1 MAMKKVPFV
10 GRTAAI
16 AALLAGLALSP
27 AAAMA
32 KTSATDVAD
41 SSFTLTNIAKGD
53 VVNAYQVFD
62 ADIDGTNNLTYTSKV
77 TGLPETYDTIEEMQA
92 EKDGRKLA
100 NAIAARVLASSGT
113 PNQRATAGSNGQA
126 TLTLD
131 SGYWLVVVTSNSGTT
146 KVYQTL
152 LVDATPAVRDG
163 AYVTK
168 TFGETAAKT
177 EEVPAP
183 DKKIVDANGNAGQ
196 SSNSYG
202 VGDTARFQ
210 IGATIPNYPA
220 DATSVTFSVTDQPDA
235 GLAVDLNSFVVT
247 DDHGTLNKG
256 TDYTVKD
263 NDDHNDHT
271 YTVHFTHNYIVAHP
285 GQTVSITYGAK
296 VTAVNME
303 TGKVGNKAFATFSPN
318 PYSQGN
324 VNTEPKDPWAQ
335 TYGFSFR
342 KLGDKN
348 AALPGAQFTV
358 TDAAGKP
365 VTYVDASGAA
375 HTDGVVASDSNGYVY
390 VNGLK
395 AGTYKVSE
403 TKVPSGYQK
412 IADFTVELSADSAK
426 SDTLAT
432 DGVTETNFNVS
443 TPDKVDPKQGVLPTT
458 GGAGTIALTAG
469 GVLLVVG
476 GGIVVARFRNREQD

>member
-1 MAMKKVPFV
+1 MKKVPFV

-476 GGIVVARFRNREQD
+476 GGIVVARFRNREQN

>member
-1 MAMKKVPFV
+1 MKKVPFV
-10 GRTAAI
+10 GRTVAI
-16 AALLAGLALSP
+16 AALLAGLTLSP
-27 AAAMA
+27 APAMA
-32 KTSATDVAD
+32 KTSTTDVAD

-53 VVNAYQVFD
+53 VVSAYQVFD

-77 TGLPETYDTIEEMQA
+77 TGLPEAYDTIEEMQA
-92 EKDGRKLA
+92 ERDGRKLA
-100 NAIAARVLASSGT
+100 DAISARVLASPDT
-113 PNQRATAGSNGQA
+113 PKQTATAGSDGRA

-131 SGYWLVVVTSNSGTT
+131 SGYWLVVVTSNSGVT

-152 LVDATPAVRDG
+152 LVDATPAVSNG

-168 TFGETAAKT
+168 TFEPTTPKT
-177 EEVPAP
+177 LDVPAP
-183 DKKIVDANGNAGQ
+183 DKKIVDAGGSAGQ

-202 VGDTARFQ
+202 MGDTARFQ

-220 DATSVTFSVTDQPDA
+220 DATHITYSVTDQPDA
-235 GLAVDLNSFVVT
+235 GLAVDLSSFKVT
-247 DDHGTLNKG
+247 NGDVTLTKG
-256 TDYTVKD
+256 TDYDVKD
-263 NDDHNDHT
+263 NGDHT
-271 YTVHFTHNYIVAHP
+271 YTVHFMHAYIVAHP
-285 GQTVSITYGAK
+285 GQPVSITYGAK

-303 TGKVGNKAFATFSPN
+303 TGKVGNKAFGTFSPN
-318 PYSQGN
+318 PYTAGN

-342 KLGDKN
+342 KLGDKD
-348 AALPGAQFTV
+348 AALPGAEFTV

-365 VTYVDASGAA
+365 VTYVDASGTT

-412 IADFTVELSADSAK
+412 VADFTVELSADSAK

-432 DGVTETNFNVS
+432 EGVTETNFNVS

>member
-1 MAMKKVPFV
+1 MKKVPFV

-77 TGLPETYDTIEEMQA
+77 TGLPEAYDTIEEMQA

-303 TGKVGNKAFATFSPN
+303 TGKVGNKAFGTFSPN

-324 VNTEPKDPWAQ
+324 VNTKPKDPWAQ

-348 AALPGAQFTV
+348 AALAGAQFTV

-365 VTYVDASGAA
+365 VTYVDASGTT

>member
-1 MAMKKVPFV
+1 MKIIPFV
-10 GRTAAI
+10 GRTVAI
-16 AALLAGLALSP
+16 AALLAGLTLSP
-27 AAAMA
+27 APAMA
-32 KTSATDVAD
+32 KTSATDVED

-53 VVNAYQVFD
+53 VVNAYQIFD
-62 ADIDGTNNLTYTSKV
+62 ADIDGTNNLAYTSKV
-77 TGLPETYDTIEEMQA
+77 TGLPEAYDTVEKMQS
-92 EKDGRKLA
+92 ERDGRKLA
-100 NAIAARVLASSGT
+100 DAISAKVLASQGT
-113 PNQRATAGSNGQA
+113 PKQTATAGSDGHA

-131 SGYWLVVVTSNSGTT
+131 SGYWLVVVTSNSGVT

-152 LVDATPAVRDG
+152 LVDTTPAVRNG

-168 TFGETAAKT
+168 TFEQPTAAKT
-177 EEVPAP
+177 EDVPAP

-196 SSNSYG
+196 SSDSYG

-220 DATSVTFSVTDQPDA
+220 DATHITYSVTDQPDA
-235 GLAVDLNSFVVT
+235 GLDVDLNSFKVT
-247 DDHGTLNKG
+247 NGDVTLTKG

-263 NDDHNDHT
+263 NGDHT
-271 YTVHFTHNYIVAHP
+271 YTVHFTHAYIVAHP
-285 GQTVSITYGAK
+285 GQPVSITYGAK
-296 VTAVNME
+296 VKAVNMQ
-303 TGKVGNKAFATFSPN
+303 TGKVGNKAFGTFSPN

-324 VNTEPKDPWAQ
+324 VNTKPKDPWAQ

-348 AALPGAQFTV
+348 AALAGAEFTV
-358 TDAAGKP
+358 TDAGGKP
-365 VTYVDASGAA
+365 VTYVDASGTA

-395 AGTYKVSE
+395 AGTYTVSE

-412 IADFTVELSADSAK
+412 VAPFTVELSASSAS
-426 SDTLAT
+426 SDTVAT

>member
-1 MAMKKVPFV
+1 MKIIPFV
-10 GRTAAI
+10 GRTVAI
-16 AALLAGLALSP
+16 AALLAGLTLSP
-27 AAAMA
+27 APAMA
-32 KTSATDVAD
+32 KTSATDVED

-53 VVNAYQVFD
+53 VVNAYQIFD
-62 ADIDGTNNLTYTSKV
+62 ADIDGTNNLAYTSKV
-77 TGLPETYDTIEEMQA
+77 TGLPEAYDTVEKMQS
-92 EKDGRKLA
+92 ERDGRKLA
-100 NAIAARVLASSGT
+100 DAISAKVLASQGT
-113 PNQRATAGSNGQA
+113 PKQTATAGSDGHA

-168 TFGETAAKT
+168 TFEETAAKT
-177 EEVPAP
+177 EDVPAP

-220 DATSVTFSVTDQPDA
+220 DATHITYSVTDQPDA
-235 GLAVDLNSFVVT
+235 GLDVDLNSFKVT
-247 DDHGTLNKG
+247 NGDVTLTKG

-263 NDDHNDHT
+263 NGDHT
-271 YTVHFTHNYIVAHP
+271 YTVHFTHAYIVAHP
-285 GQTVSITYGAK
+285 GQPVSITYGAK
-296 VTAVNME
+296 VKAVNMQ
-303 TGKVGNKAFATFSPN
+303 TGKVGNKAFGTFSPN
-318 PYSQGN
+318 PYTAGN

-342 KLGDKN
+342 KLGDKD
-348 AALPGAQFTV
+348 AALAGAQFTV

-365 VTYVDASGAA
+365 VTYVDASGTA

-395 AGTYKVSE
+395 AGTYTVSE

>member
-1 MAMKKVPFV
+1 MKKVPFV

>member
-1 MAMKKVPFV
+1 MKKVPFV

-235 GLAVDLNSFVVT
+235 GLAVDLNSFKVT
-247 DDHGTLNKG
+247 NGDVTLTKG

-303 TGKVGNKAFATFSPN
+303 TGKVGNKAFGTFSPN

-324 VNTEPKDPWAQ
+324 VNTKPKDPWAQ

-348 AALPGAQFTV
+348 AALAGAEFTV
-358 TDAAGKP
+358 TDAGGKP
-365 VTYVDASGAA
+365 VTYVDASGTA

>member
-1 MAMKKVPFV
+1 MKKVPFV
-10 GRTAAI
+10 GRTVAI
-16 AALLAGLALSP
+16 AALLAGLTLSP
-27 AAAMA
+27 APAMA
-32 KTSATDVAD
+32 KTSTTDVAD

-53 VVNAYQVFD
+53 VVSAYQVFD

-77 TGLPETYDTIEEMQA
+77 TGLPEAYDTIEEMQA
-92 EKDGRKLA
+92 ERDGRKLA
-100 NAIAARVLASSGT
+100 DAISARVLASPDT
-113 PNQRATAGSNGQA
+113 PKQTATAGSDGRA

-131 SGYWLVVVTSNSGTT
+131 SGYWLVVVTSNSGVT

-152 LVDATPAVRDG
+152 LVDATPAVSNG

-168 TFGETAAKT
+168 TFKPTTPKT
-177 EEVPAP
+177 LDVPAP
-183 DKKIVDANGNAGQ
+183 DKKIVDAGGSAGQ

-202 VGDTARFQ
+202 MGDTARFQ

-220 DATSVTFSVTDQPDA
+220 DATHITYSVTDQPDA
-235 GLAVDLNSFVVT
+235 GLAVDLSSFKVT
-247 DDHGTLNKG
+247 NGDDTLKEG
-256 TDYTVKD
+256 RDRDYTVKD
-263 NDDHNDHT
+263 NGDHT
-271 YTVHFTHNYIVAHP
+271 YTVYFTHNYIVAHP

-296 VTAVNME
+296 VTAVNMQ
-303 TGKVGNKAFATFSPN
+303 TGKVGNKAFGTFSPN
-318 PYSQGN
+318 PYTAGN

-365 VTYVDASGAA
+365 VTYVDASGTA
-375 HTDGVVASDSNGYVY
+375 HTDGVVASESNGYVY

-476 GGIVVARFRNREQD
+476 GGIVVARFRNREQN

>member
-1 MAMKKVPFV
+1 MKKVPFV
-10 GRTAAI
+10 GRMAAI
-16 AALLAGLALSP
+16 AALLAGLTLSP

-32 KTSATDVAD
+32 KTSTTDVAD
-41 SSFTLTNIAKGD
+41 SSFMLTNIAKGD
-53 VVNAYQVFD
+53 VVSAYQVFD

-77 TGLPETYDTIEEMQA
+77 TGLPEAYDTVEEMQA

-100 NAIAARVLASSGT
+100 DAISAKVLASSGT
-113 PNQRATAGSNGQA
+113 PNQRVTAGSDGRA

-152 LVDATPAVRDG
+152 LVDATPAVHDG

-168 TFGETAAKT
+168 TFEETAAKT
-177 EEVPAP
+177 EDVPAP

-235 GLAVDLNSFVVT
+235 GLDVDLNSFKVT
-247 DDHGTLNKG
+247 NGDVTLTKE

-263 NDDHNDHT
+263 NGDHT

-303 TGKVGNKAFATFSPN
+303 TGKVGNKAFGTFSPN

-324 VNTEPKDPWAQ
+324 VNTKPKDPWAQ

-342 KLGDKN
+342 KLGDKD
-348 AALPGAQFTV
+348 AALAGAEFTV

-365 VTYVDASGAA
+365 VTYVDASGTT

>member
-1 MAMKKVPFV
+1 MKKVPFV

-77 TGLPETYDTIEEMQA
+77 TGLPEAYDTIEEMQA

-100 NAIAARVLASSGT
+100 NAIAARVLASPGT

-342 KLGDKN
+342 KLGDKD
-348 AALPGAQFTV
+348 AALAGAQFTV

-365 VTYVDASGAA
+365 VTYVDASGTA

-412 IADFTVELSADSAK
+412 VADFTVELSADSAK

-432 DGVTETNFNVS
+432 EGVTETNFNVS

-476 GGIVVARFRNREQD
+476 GGIAVARFRNREQD

>member
-1 MAMKKVPFV
+1 MKKVPFV

-303 TGKVGNKAFATFSPN
+303 TGKVGNKAFGTFSPN

-324 VNTEPKDPWAQ
+324 VNTKPKDPWAQ

-348 AALPGAQFTV
+348 AALAGAEFTV
-358 TDAAGKP
+358 TDAGGKP
-365 VTYVDASGAA
+365 VTYVDASGTA

>member
-1 MAMKKVPFV
+1 MKKVPFV
-10 GRTAAI
+10 GRTVAI
-16 AALLAGLALSP
+16 AALLAGLTLSP
-27 AAAMA
+27 APAMA
-32 KTSATDVAD
+32 KTSTTDVAD

-77 TGLPETYDTIEEMQA
+77 TGLPEAYDTIEEMQA
-92 EKDGRKLA
+92 ERDGRKLA
-100 NAIAARVLASSGT
+100 DAIAARVLASPDT
-113 PNQRATAGSNGQA
+113 PKQTATAGSDGRA
-126 TLTLD
+126 TLMLD
-131 SGYWLVVVTSNSGTT
+131 SGYWLVVVTSNSGVT

-152 LVDATPAVRDG
+152 LVDATPAVSNG

-168 TFGETAAKT
+168 TFEPTTPKT
-177 EEVPAP
+177 LDVPAP
-183 DKKIVDANGNAGQ
+183 DKKIVDAGGSAGQ

-202 VGDTARFQ
+202 MGDTARFQ

-220 DATSVTFSVTDQPDA
+220 DATHITYSVTDQPDA
-235 GLAVDLNSFVVT
+235 GLDVDLNSFKVT
-247 DDHGTLNKG
+247 NGDVTLTKG
-256 TDYTVKD
+256 TDSTVKD
-263 NDDHNDHT
+263 NGDHT

-296 VTAVNME
+296 VTAVNMQ
-303 TGKVGNKAFATFSPN
+303 TGKVGNKAFGTFSPN
-318 PYSQGN
+318 PYTAGN

-365 VTYVDASGAA
+365 VTYVDASGTA

>member
-1 MAMKKVPFV
+1 MKKVPFV
-10 GRTAAI
+10 GRTVAI
-16 AALLAGLALSP
+16 AALLAGLTLSP
-27 AAAMA
+27 APAMA
-32 KTSATDVAD
+32 KTSTTDVAD

-77 TGLPETYDTIEEMQA
+77 TGLPEAYDTVEEMQA
-92 EKDGRKLA
+92 ETNGRKLA
-100 NAIAARVLASSGT
+100 DAISAKVLASSGT
-113 PNQRATAGSNGQA
+113 PNQRVTAGSDGRA

-131 SGYWLVVVTSNSGTT
+131 SGYWLVVVTSNSGVT

-152 LVDATPAVRDG
+152 LVDATPAVSNG

-168 TFGETAAKT
+168 TFEPTTPKT
-177 EEVPAP
+177 LDVPAP
-183 DKKIVDANGNAGQ
+183 DKKIVDAGGSAGQ

-202 VGDTARFQ
+202 MGDTARFQ

-220 DATSVTFSVTDQPDA
+220 DATHITYSVTDQPDA
-235 GLAVDLNSFVVT
+235 GLAVDLSSFKVT
-247 DDHGTLNKG
+247 NGDVTLTKG
-256 TDYTVKD
+256 TDYDVKD
-263 NDDHNDHT
+263 NGDHT
-271 YTVHFTHNYIVAHP
+271 YTVHFMHAYIVAHP
-285 GQTVSITYGAK
+285 GQPVSITYGAK

-303 TGKVGNKAFATFSPN
+303 TGKVGNKAFGTFSPN
-318 PYSQGN
+318 PYTQGN
-324 VNTEPKDPWAQ
+324 VNTKPKDPWAQ

-342 KLGDKN
+342 KLGDKD
-348 AALPGAQFTV
+348 AALAGAEFTV

-365 VTYVDASGAA
+365 VTYVDASGTT
-375 HTDGVVASDSNGYVY
+375 HTNGVVASDSNGYVY

-412 IADFTVELSADSAK
+412 IADFTVELSASSAR

-476 GGIVVARFRNREQD
+476 GGIVVARFRNREQN

>member
-1 MAMKKVPFV
+1 MKKVPFV
-10 GRTAAI
+10 GRTVAI
-16 AALLAGLALSP
+16 AALLAGLTLSP
-27 AAAMA
+27 APAMA
-32 KTSATDVAD
+32 KTSTTDVAD

-53 VVNAYQVFD
+53 VVSAYQVFD

-77 TGLPETYDTIEEMQA
+77 TGLPEAYDTVEEMQA
-92 EKDGRKLA
+92 ETNGRKLA
-100 NAIAARVLASSGT
+100 DAISAKVLASSGT
-113 PNQRATAGSNGQA
+113 PNQRVTAGSDGRA

-131 SGYWLVVVTSNSGTT
+131 SGYWLVVVTSNSGVT

-152 LVDATPAVRDG
+152 LVDATPAVSNG

-168 TFGETAAKT
+168 TFEPTTPKT
-177 EEVPAP
+177 LDVPAP
-183 DKKIVDANGNAGQ
+183 DKKIVDAGGSAGQ

-202 VGDTARFQ
+202 MGDTARFQ

-220 DATSVTFSVTDQPDA
+220 DATHITYSVTDQPDA
-235 GLAVDLNSFVVT
+235 GLDVDLNSFKVT
-247 DDHGTLNKG
+247 NGDVTLTKG
-256 TDYTVKD
+256 TDYDVKD
-263 NDDHNDHT
+263 NGDHT

-296 VTAVNME
+296 VTAVNMQ
-303 TGKVGNKAFATFSPN
+303 TGKVGNKAFGTFSPN
-318 PYSQGN
+318 PYTAGN

-365 VTYVDASGAA
+365 VTYVDASGTA

-476 GGIVVARFRNREQD
+476 GGIVVARFRNREQN

>member
-1 MAMKKVPFV
+1 MKKVPFV
-10 GRTAAI
+10 GRTVAI
-16 AALLAGLALSP
+16 AALLAGLTLSP
-27 AAAMA
+27 APAMA
-32 KTSATDVAD
+32 KSSATDVAD

-235 GLAVDLNSFVVT
+235 GLAVDLNSFKVT
-247 DDHGTLNKG
+247 NGDVTLTKG

-303 TGKVGNKAFATFSPN
+303 TGKVGNKAFGTFSPN

-324 VNTEPKDPWAQ
+324 VNTKPKDPWAQ

-348 AALPGAQFTV
+348 AALAGAEFTV
-358 TDAAGKP
+358 TDAGGKP
-365 VTYVDASGAA
+365 VTYVDASGTT
-375 HTDGVVASDSNGYVY
+375 HTNGVVASDSNGYVY

>member
-1 MAMKKVPFV
+1 MKKVPFV
-10 GRTAAI
+10 GRTVAI
-16 AALLAGLALSP
+16 AALLAGLTLSP
-27 AAAMA
+27 APAMA
-32 KTSATDVAD
+32 KSSTTDVAD
-41 SSFTLTNIAKGD
+41 SSFTLTNIAAGD

-62 ADIDGTNNLTYTSKV
+62 ANIDGTNNLTYTSKV
-77 TGLPETYDTIEEMQA
+77 TGLPEAYDTVEKMQS

-100 NAIAARVLASSGT
+100 NAISATVLASPGT

-126 TLTLD
+126 TLSLD
-131 SGYWLVVVTSNSGTT
+131 SGYWLVVVTSNSGVT

-152 LVDATPAVRDG
+152 LVDAMPDVLNG

-168 TFGETAAKT
+168 TLEPTAAKT
-177 EEVPAP
+177 QEVPAP
-183 DKKIVDANGNAGQ
+183 DKKIVDANGSAGQ

-220 DATSVTFSVTDQPDA
+220 DATHITYSVTDQPDA
-235 GLAVDLNSFVVT
+235 GLAVDVSSFAVT
-247 DDHGTLNKG
+247 NGQETLNKD

-263 NDDHNDHT
+263 NGDHT
-271 YTVHFTHNYIVAHP
+271 YTVHFTHSYIVAHP
-285 GQTVSITYGAK
+285 GQTVTITYSAK
-296 VTAVNME
+296 VTAVNKE
-303 TGKVGNKAFATFSPN
+303 TGKVGNKAFGTFSPN
-318 PYSQGN
+318 PYGQGN
-324 VNTEPKDPWAQ
+324 VNTKPKDPWAQ

-348 AALPGAQFTV
+348 AALAGAEFTV
-358 TDAAGKP
+358 TDATGKP
-365 VTYVDASGAA
+365 VTYVDASGAT

>member
-10 GRTAAI
+10 GRTVAI
-16 AALLAGLALSP
+16 AALLAGLTLSP
-27 AAAMA
+27 APAMA
-32 KTSATDVAD
+32 KTSTTDVAD

-53 VVNAYQVFD
+53 VVSAYQVFD

-77 TGLPETYDTIEEMQA
+77 TGLPEAYDTIEEMQA
-92 EKDGRKLA
+92 ERDGRKLA
-100 NAIAARVLASSGT
+100 DAISARVLASPDT
-113 PNQRATAGSNGQA
+113 PKQTATAGSDGRA

-131 SGYWLVVVTSNSGTT
+131 SGYWLVVVTSNSGVT

-152 LVDATPAVRDG
+152 LVDATPAVSNG

-168 TFGETAAKT
+168 TFEPTTPKT
-177 EEVPAP
+177 LDVPAP
-183 DKKIVDANGNAGQ
+183 DKKIVDAGGSAGQ

-202 VGDTARFQ
+202 MGDTARFQ

-220 DATSVTFSVTDQPDA
+220 DATHITYSVTDQPDA
-235 GLAVDLNSFVVT
+235 GLDVDLNSFKVT
-247 DDHGTLNKG
+247 NGDVTLTKG
-256 TDYTVKD
+256 TDYDVKD
-263 NDDHNDHT
+263 NGDHT

-296 VTAVNME
+296 VTAVNMQ
-303 TGKVGNKAFATFSPN
+303 TGKVGNKAFGTFSPN
-318 PYSQGN
+318 PYTAGN

-365 VTYVDASGAA
+365 VTYVDASGTA

>member
-1 MAMKKVPFV
+1 MKKVPFV

-235 GLAVDLNSFVVT
+235 GLAVDLNSFKVT
-247 DDHGTLNKG
+247 NGDVTLTKG

-303 TGKVGNKAFATFSPN
+303 TGKVGNKAFGTFSPN

-324 VNTEPKDPWAQ
+324 VNTKPKDPWAQ

-348 AALPGAQFTV
+348 AALAGAEFTV
-358 TDAAGKP
+358 TDAGGKP
-365 VTYVDASGAA
+365 VTYVDASGTT
-375 HTDGVVASDSNGYVY
+375 HTNGVVASDSNGYVY

-412 IADFTVELSADSAK
+412 VADFTVELSADSAK

-432 DGVTETNFNVS
+432 EGVTETNFNVS

>member
-1 MAMKKVPFV
+1 MKKVPFV
-10 GRTAAI
+10 GRAVAI
-16 AALLAGLALSP
+16 AALLAGLTLSP

-32 KTSATDVAD
+32 KTSTTDVAD

-53 VVNAYQVFD
+53 VVSAYQVFD

-77 TGLPETYDTIEEMQA
+77 TGLPEAYDTLEEMQA
-92 EKDGRKLA
+92 ERDGRKLA
-100 NAIAARVLASSGT
+100 DAISARVLASPNT
-113 PNQRATAGSNGQA
+113 PKQTATAGSDGRA

-168 TFGETAAKT
+168 TFEETAAKT
-177 EEVPAP
+177 EDVPAP

-202 VGDTARFQ
+202 VGDTARCQ

-220 DATSVTFSVTDQPDA
+220 DATHITYSVTDQPDA
-235 GLAVDLNSFVVT
+235 GLDVDLNSFKVT
-247 DDHGTLNKG
+247 NGDVTLTKG

-263 NDDHNDHT
+263 NGDHT
-271 YTVHFTHNYIVAHP
+271 YTVHFTHAYIVAHP
-285 GQTVSITYGAK
+285 GQPVTITYGAK
-296 VTAVNME
+296 VKAVNMQ
-303 TGKVGNKAFATFSPN
+303 TGKVGNKAFGTFSPN
-318 PYSQGN
+318 PYTAGN

-342 KLGDKN
+342 KLGDKD
-348 AALPGAQFTV
+348 AALAGAQFTV

-365 VTYVDASGAA
+365 VTYVDASGTA

-395 AGTYKVSE
+395 AGTYTVSE

>member
-1 MAMKKVPFV
+1 MKKVPFV
-10 GRTAAI
+10 GRTVAI
-16 AALLAGLALSP
+16 AALLAGLTLSP
-27 AAAMA
+27 APAMA
-32 KTSATDVAD
+32 KTSTTDVAD

-53 VVNAYQVFD
+53 VVSAYQVFD

-77 TGLPETYDTIEEMQA
+77 TGLPEAYDTIEEMQA
-92 EKDGRKLA
+92 ERDGRKLA
-100 NAIAARVLASSGT
+100 DAIAARVLASPDT
-113 PNQRATAGSNGQA
+113 PKQTATAGSDGRA
-126 TLTLD
+126 TLMLD
-131 SGYWLVVVTSNSGTT
+131 SGYWLVVVTSNSGVT

-152 LVDATPAVRDG
+152 LVDATPAVSNG

-168 TFGETAAKT
+168 TFEPTTPKT
-177 EEVPAP
+177 LDVPAP
-183 DKKIVDANGNAGQ
+183 DKKIVDAGGSAGQ

-202 VGDTARFQ
+202 MGDTARFQ

-220 DATSVTFSVTDQPDA
+220 DATHITYSVTDQPDA
-235 GLAVDLNSFVVT
+235 GLDVDLNSFKVT
-247 DDHGTLNKG
+247 NGDVTLTKG
-256 TDYTVKD
+256 TDYDVKD
-263 NDDHNDHT
+263 NGDHT

-296 VTAVNME
+296 VTAVNMQ
-303 TGKVGNKAFATFSPN
+303 TGKVGNKAFGTFSPN
-318 PYSQGN
+318 PYTAGN

-365 VTYVDASGAA
+365 VTYVDASGTA

>member
-1 MAMKKVPFV
+1 MKKVPFV

-16 AALLAGLALSP
+16 AALLAGLMLSP
-27 AAAMA
+27 APAMA

-53 VVNAYQVFD
+53 VVSAYQVFD

-77 TGLPETYDTIEEMQA
+77 TGLPEAYDTVEEMQA
-92 EKDGRKLA
+92 ETNGRKLA
-100 NAIAARVLASSGT
+100 DAISAKVLASSGT
-113 PNQRATAGSNGQA
+113 PNQRVTAGSDGRA

-131 SGYWLVVVTSNSGTT
+131 SGYWLVVVTSNSGVT

-152 LVDATPAVRDG
+152 LVDATPAVSNG

-168 TFGETAAKT
+168 TFEPTTPKT
-177 EEVPAP
+177 LDVPAP
-183 DKKIVDANGNAGQ
+183 DKKIVDAGGSAGQ

-202 VGDTARFQ
+202 MGDTARFQ

-220 DATSVTFSVTDQPDA
+220 DATHITYSVTDQPDA
-235 GLAVDLNSFVVT
+235 GLDVDLNSFKVT
-247 DDHGTLNKG
+247 NGDVTLTKG
-256 TDYTVKD
+256 TDYDVKD
-263 NDDHNDHT
+263 NGDHT

-296 VTAVNME
+296 VTAVNMQ
-303 TGKVGNKAFATFSPN
+303 TGKVGNKAFGTFSPN
-318 PYSQGN
+318 PYTAGN

-365 VTYVDASGAA
+365 VTYVDASGTA

>member
-1 MAMKKVPFV
+1 MKIIPFV
-10 GRTAAI
+10 GRTVAI
-16 AALLAGLALSP
+16 AALLAGLTLSP
-27 AAAMA
+27 APAMA
-32 KTSATDVAD
+32 KTSATDVED

-53 VVNAYQVFD
+53 VVNAYQIFD
-62 ADIDGTNNLTYTSKV
+62 ADIDGTNNLAYTSKV
-77 TGLPETYDTIEEMQA
+77 TGLPEAYDTVEKMQS
-92 EKDGRKLA
+92 ERDGRKLA
-100 NAIAARVLASSGT
+100 DAISAKVLASQGT
-113 PNQRATAGSNGQA
+113 PKQTATAGSDGHA

-131 SGYWLVVVTSNSGTT
+131 SGYWLVVVTSNSGVT

-152 LVDATPAVRDG
+152 LVDTTPAVRNG

-168 TFGETAAKT
+168 TFEQPTAAKT
-177 EEVPAP
+177 EDVPAP

-196 SSNSYG
+196 SSDSYG

-220 DATSVTFSVTDQPDA
+220 DATHITYSVTDQPDA
-235 GLAVDLNSFVVT
+235 GLDVDLNSFKVT
-247 DDHGTLNKG
+247 NGDVTLTKG

-263 NDDHNDHT
+263 NGDHT
-271 YTVHFTHNYIVAHP
+271 YTVHFTHAYIVAHP
-285 GQTVSITYGAK
+285 GQPVSITYGAK
-296 VTAVNME
+296 VKAVNMQ
-303 TGKVGNKAFATFSPN
+303 TGKVGNKAFGTFSPN
-318 PYSQGN
+318 PYTAGN

-342 KLGDKN
+342 KLGDKD
-348 AALPGAQFTV
+348 AALAGAQFTV

-365 VTYVDASGAA
+365 VTYVDASGTA

>member
-1 MAMKKVPFV
+1 MKKVPFV
-10 GRTAAI
+10 GRTVAI
-16 AALLAGLALSP
+16 AALLAGLTLSP
-27 AAAMA
+27 APAMA
-32 KTSATDVAD
+32 KTSTTDVAD

-53 VVNAYQVFD
+53 VVSAYQVFD

-77 TGLPETYDTIEEMQA
+77 TGLPEAYDTIEEMQA
-92 EKDGRKLA
+92 ERDGRKLA
-100 NAIAARVLASSGT
+100 DAISARVLASPDT
-113 PNQRATAGSNGQA
+113 PKQTATAGSDGRA

-131 SGYWLVVVTSNSGTT
+131 SGYWLVVVTSNSGVT

-152 LVDATPAVRDG
+152 LVDATPAVSNG

-168 TFGETAAKT
+168 TFEETAAKT
-177 EEVPAP
+177 EDVPAP
-183 DKKIVDANGNAGQ
+183 DKKIVDAGGSAGQ

-220 DATSVTFSVTDQPDA
+220 DATHITYSVTDQPDA
-235 GLAVDLNSFVVT
+235 GLDVDLNSFAVT
-247 DDHGTLNKG
+247 NGHDTLTKG
-256 TDYTVKD
+256 TDYAVKD
-263 NDDHNDHT
+263 NGDHT

-296 VTAVNME
+296 VTAVNMQ
-303 TGKVGNKAFATFSPN
+303 TGKVGNKAFGTFSPN
-318 PYSQGN
+318 PYTAGN

-348 AALPGAQFTV
+348 AALAGAEFTV

-365 VTYVDASGAA
+365 VTYVDASGTT
-375 HTDGVVASDSNGYVY
+375 HTNGVVASGSNGYVY

-476 GGIVVARFRNREQD
+476 GGIVVARFRNREQN

>member
-1 MAMKKVPFV
+1 MKKVPFV
-10 GRTAAI
+10 GRTVAI
-16 AALLAGLALSP
+16 AALLAGLTLSP
-27 AAAMA
+27 APAMA
-32 KTSATDVAD
+32 KTSTTDVAD

-53 VVNAYQVFD
+53 VVSAYQVFD

-77 TGLPETYDTIEEMQA
+77 TGLPEAYDTIEEMQA
-92 EKDGRKLA
+92 ERDGRKLA
-100 NAIAARVLASSGT
+100 DAISARVLASPDT
-113 PNQRATAGSNGQA
+113 PKQTATAGSDGRA

-131 SGYWLVVVTSNSGTT
+131 SGYWLVVVTSNSGVT

-152 LVDATPAVRDG
+152 LVDATPAVSNG

-168 TFGETAAKT
+168 TFEPTTPKT
-177 EEVPAP
+177 LDVPAP
-183 DKKIVDANGNAGQ
+183 DKKIVDAGGSAGQ

-202 VGDTARFQ
+202 MGDTARFQ

-220 DATSVTFSVTDQPDA
+220 DATHITYSVTDQPDA
-235 GLAVDLNSFVVT
+235 GLDVDLNSFKVT
-247 DDHGTLNKG
+247 NGDVTLTKG
-256 TDYTVKD
+256 TDYDVKD
-263 NDDHNDHT
+263 NGDHT

-296 VTAVNME
+296 VTAVNMQ
-303 TGKVGNKAFATFSPN
+303 TGKVGNKAFGTFSPN
-318 PYSQGN
+318 PYTAGN

-365 VTYVDASGAA
+365 VTYVDASGTA

-476 GGIVVARFRNREQD
+476 GGIVVARFRNREQN

>member
-1 MAMKKVPFV
+1 MKKVPFV

-77 TGLPETYDTIEEMQA
+77 TGLPEAYDTIEEMQA

-342 KLGDKN
+342 KLGDKD
-348 AALPGAQFTV
+348 AALAGAQFTV

-365 VTYVDASGAA
+365 VTYVDASGTA

-412 IADFTVELSADSAK
+412 VADFTVELSADSAK

-432 DGVTETNFNVS
+432 EGVTETNFNVS

>member
-1 MAMKKVPFV
+1 MKKVPFV

-16 AALLAGLALSP
+16 AALLAGLMLSP
-27 AAAMA
+27 APAMA

-77 TGLPETYDTIEEMQA
+77 TGLPEAYDTVEKMQS
-92 EKDGRKLA
+92 EKNGRKLA
-100 NAIAARVLASSGT
+100 DAISAKVLASSGT
-113 PNQRATAGSNGQA
+113 PNQRVTAGSDGRA

-168 TFGETAAKT
+168 TFEETAAKT
-177 EEVPAP
+177 EDVPAP
-183 DKKIVDANGNAGQ
+183 DKKIVDANGSAGQ

-220 DATSVTFSVTDQPDA
+220 DATSVTYSVTDQPDA
-235 GLAVDLNSFVVT
+235 GLTVDLGSFKVT
-247 DDHGTLNKG
+247 NGDVTLTKE

-263 NDDHNDHT
+263 NGDHT

-303 TGKVGNKAFATFSPN
+303 TGKVGNKAFGTFSPN

-342 KLGDKN
+342 KLGDKD
-348 AALPGAQFTV
+348 AALAGAEFTV

-365 VTYVDASGAA
+365 VTYVDASGTA

-412 IADFTVELSADSAK
+412 VADFTVELSADSAR

-432 DGVTETNFNVS
+432 EGVTETNFNVS

-476 GGIVVARFRNREQD
+476 GGIVVARFRNREQN

>member
-1 MAMKKVPFV
+1 MTN
-10 GRTAAI
+10 G
-16 AALLAGLALSP
+16 
-27 AAAMA
+27 
-32 KTSATDVAD
+32 DV
-41 SSFTLTNIAKGD
+41 TLTK
-53 VVNAYQVFD
+53 
-62 ADIDGTNNLTYTSKV
+62 
-77 TGLPETYDTIEEMQA
+77 E
-92 EKDGRKLA
+92 
-100 NAIAARVLASSGT
+100 
-113 PNQRATAGSNGQA
+113 
-126 TLTLD
+126 
-131 SGYWLVVVTSNSGTT
+131 
-146 KVYQTL
+146 
-152 LVDATPAVRDG
+152 
-163 AYVTK
+163 
-168 TFGETAAKT
+168 
-177 EEVPAP
+177 
-183 DKKIVDANGNAGQ
+183 
-196 SSNSYG
+196 
-202 VGDTARFQ
+202 
-210 IGATIPNYPA
+210 
-220 DATSVTFSVTDQPDA
+220 
-235 GLAVDLNSFVVT
+235 
-247 DDHGTLNKG
+247 

-263 NDDHNDHT
+263 NGDHT
-271 YTVHFTHNYIVAHP
+271 YTVHFTHAYIVAHP
-285 GQTVSITYGAK
+285 GQPVSITYGAK
-296 VTAVNME
+296 VTAVNMQ
-303 TGKVGNKAFATFSPN
+303 TGKVGNKAFGTFSPN
-318 PYSQGN
+318 PYSAGN

-365 VTYVDASGAA
+365 VTYVDASGAT
-375 HTDGVVASDSNGYVY
+375 HTNGVVASDSNGYVY

>member
-1 MAMKKVPFV
+1 MKKVPFV
-10 GRTAAI
+10 GRTVAI
-16 AALLAGLALSP
+16 AALLAGLTLSP
-27 AAAMA
+27 APAMA
-32 KTSATDVAD
+32 KTSTTDVAD

-77 TGLPETYDTIEEMQA
+77 TGLPEAYDTIEEMQA
-92 EKDGRKLA
+92 ERDGRKLA
-100 NAIAARVLASSGT
+100 DAISARVLASPDT
-113 PNQRATAGSNGQA
+113 PKQTATAGSDGRA

-131 SGYWLVVVTSNSGTT
+131 SGYWLVVVTSNSGVT

-152 LVDATPAVRDG
+152 LVDATPAVSNG

-168 TFGETAAKT
+168 TFEPTTPKT
-177 EEVPAP
+177 LDVPAP
-183 DKKIVDANGNAGQ
+183 DKKIVDAGGSAGQ

-202 VGDTARFQ
+202 MGDTARFQ

-220 DATSVTFSVTDQPDA
+220 DATSVTYSVTDQPDA
-235 GLAVDLNSFVVT
+235 GLTVDLGSFKVT
-247 DDHGTLNKG
+247 NGDVTLTKE

-263 NDDHNDHT
+263 NGDHT

-303 TGKVGNKAFATFSPN
+303 TGKVGNKAFGTFSPN

-365 VTYVDASGAA
+365 VTYVDASGTA

>member
-1 MAMKKVPFV
+1 MKKVPFV
-10 GRTAAI
+10 GRTVAI
-16 AALLAGLALSP
+16 AALLAGLTLSP
-27 AAAMA
+27 APAMA
-32 KTSATDVAD
+32 KTSTTDVAD

-53 VVNAYQVFD
+53 VVSAYQVFD

-77 TGLPETYDTIEEMQA
+77 TGLPEAYDTIEEMQA
-92 EKDGRKLA
+92 ERDGRKLA
-100 NAIAARVLASSGT
+100 DAISARVLASPDT

-342 KLGDKN
+342 KLGDKD
-348 AALPGAQFTV
+348 AALAGAQFTV

-365 VTYVDASGAA
+365 VTYVDASGTA

-412 IADFTVELSADSAK
+412 VADFTVELSADSAK
-426 SDTLAT
+426 SDTEAT
-432 DGVTETNFNVS
+432 EGVTETNFNVS

>member
-1 MAMKKVPFV
+1 MKKVPFV
-10 GRTAAI
+10 GRTVAI
-16 AALLAGLALSP
+16 AALLAGLTLSP

-32 KTSATDVAD
+32 KTSTTDVAD
-41 SSFTLTNIAKGD
+41 SSFMLTNIAKGD
-53 VVNAYQVFD
+53 VVSAYQVFD

-235 GLAVDLNSFVVT
+235 GLAVDLNSFKVT
-247 DDHGTLNKG
+247 NGDVTLTKG

-303 TGKVGNKAFATFSPN
+303 TGKVGNKAFGTFSPN

-324 VNTEPKDPWAQ
+324 VNTKPKDPWAQ

-348 AALPGAQFTV
+348 AALAGAEFTV
-358 TDAAGKP
+358 TDAGGKP
-365 VTYVDASGAA
+365 VTYVDASGTT
-375 HTDGVVASDSNGYVY
+375 HTNGVVASDSNGYVY

>member
-1 MAMKKVPFV
+1 MKKVPFV

-77 TGLPETYDTIEEMQA
+77 TGLPEAYDTVEEMQA
-92 EKDGRKLA
+92 ETNGRKLA
-100 NAIAARVLASSGT
+100 DAISAKVLASSGT
-113 PNQRATAGSNGQA
+113 PNQRVTAGSDGRA

-235 GLAVDLNSFVVT
+235 GLAVDLNSFKVT
-247 DDHGTLNKG
+247 NGDVTLTKG

-303 TGKVGNKAFATFSPN
+303 TGKVGNKAFGTFSPN

-324 VNTEPKDPWAQ
+324 VNTKPKDPWAQ

-348 AALPGAQFTV
+348 AALAGAEFTV
-358 TDAAGKP
+358 TDAGGKP
-365 VTYVDASGAA
+365 VTYVDASGTT
-375 HTDGVVASDSNGYVY
+375 HTNGVVASDSNGYVY

-412 IADFTVELSADSAK
+412 VADFTVELSADSAK

-432 DGVTETNFNVS
+432 EGVTETNFNVS

>member
-1 MAMKKVPFV
+1 MKKVPFV
-10 GRTAAI
+10 GRTVAI
-16 AALLAGLALSP
+16 AALLAGLTLSP
-27 AAAMA
+27 APAMA
-32 KTSATDVAD
+32 KSSTTDVAD
-41 SSFTLTNIAKGD
+41 SSFTLTNIAAGD

-62 ADIDGTNNLTYTSKV
+62 ANIDGTNNLTYTSKV
-77 TGLPETYDTIEEMQA
+77 TGLPEAYDTVEKMQS

-100 NAIAARVLASSGT
+100 NAISATVLASPGT
-113 PNQRATAGSNGQA
+113 PNQRATAGSNGHA

-131 SGYWLVVVTSNSGTT
+131 SGYWLVVVTSNSGVT

-152 LVDATPAVRDG
+152 LVDATPAVRNG

-168 TFGETAAKT
+168 TFEQPTAAKT
-177 EEVPAP
+177 EDVPAP
-183 DKKIVDANGNAGQ
+183 DKKIVDATGNAGQ
-196 SSNSYG
+196 SSDSFG

-220 DATSVTFSVTDQPDA
+220 DATHITYSVTDQPDA
-235 GLAVDLNSFVVT
+235 GLDVDLNSFKVT
-247 DDHGTLNKG
+247 NGDVTLTKG

-263 NDDHNDHT
+263 NGDHT
-271 YTVHFTHNYIVAHP
+271 YTVHFTHAYIVAHP
-285 GQTVSITYGAK
+285 GQPVSITYGAK
-296 VTAVNME
+296 VKAVNMQ
-303 TGKVGNKAFATFSPN
+303 TGKVGNKAFGTFSPN
-318 PYSQGN
+318 PYTAGN

-342 KLGDKN
+342 KLGDKD
-348 AALPGAQFTV
+348 AALAGAQFTV

-365 VTYVDASGAA
+365 VTYVDASGTA

>member
-1 MAMKKVPFV
+1 MKKVPFV
-10 GRTAAI
+10 GRTVAI
-16 AALLAGLALSP
+16 AALLAGLTLSP
-27 AAAMA
+27 APAMA
-32 KTSATDVAD
+32 KTSTTDVAD

-53 VVNAYQVFD
+53 VVSAYQVFD

-77 TGLPETYDTIEEMQA
+77 TGLPEAYDTIEEMQA
-92 EKDGRKLA
+92 ERDGRKLA
-100 NAIAARVLASSGT
+100 DAISARVLASPDT
-113 PNQRATAGSNGQA
+113 PKQTATAGSDGRA

-131 SGYWLVVVTSNSGTT
+131 SGYWLVVVTSNSGVT

-152 LVDATPAVRDG
+152 LVDATPAVSNG

-168 TFGETAAKT
+168 TFEETAAKT
-177 EEVPAP
+177 EDVPAP
-183 DKKIVDANGNAGQ
+183 DKKIVDAGGSAGQ

-220 DATSVTFSVTDQPDA
+220 DATHITYSVTDQPDA
-235 GLAVDLNSFVVT
+235 GLDVDLNSFAVT
-247 DDHGTLNKG
+247 NGHDTLTKG
-256 TDYTVKD
+256 TDYAVKD
-263 NDDHNDHT
+263 NGDHT

-296 VTAVNME
+296 VTAVNMQ
-303 TGKVGNKAFATFSPN
+303 TGKVGNKAFGTFSPN
-318 PYSQGN
+318 PYTAGN

-348 AALPGAQFTV
+348 AALAGAEFTV

-365 VTYVDASGAA
+365 VTYVDASGTT
-375 HTDGVVASDSNGYVY
+375 HTNGVVASGSNGYVY

>member
-1 MAMKKVPFV
+1 MKKVPFV
-10 GRTAAI
+10 GRTVAI
-16 AALLAGLALSP
+16 AALLAGLTLSP
-27 AAAMA
+27 APAMA
-32 KTSATDVAD
+32 KTSTTDVAD

-53 VVNAYQVFD
+53 VVSAYQVFD

-77 TGLPETYDTIEEMQA
+77 TGLPEAYDTIEEMQA
-92 EKDGRKLA
+92 ERDGRKLA
-100 NAIAARVLASSGT
+100 DAIAARVLASPDT
-113 PNQRATAGSNGQA
+113 PKQTATAGSDGRA

-131 SGYWLVVVTSNSGTT
+131 SGYWLVVVTSNSGVT

-152 LVDATPAVRDG
+152 LVDATPAVSNG

-168 TFGETAAKT
+168 TFEPTTPKT
-177 EEVPAP
+177 LDVPAP
-183 DKKIVDANGNAGQ
+183 DKKIVDAGGSAGQ

-202 VGDTARFQ
+202 MGDTARFQ

-220 DATSVTFSVTDQPDA
+220 DATHITYSVTDQPDA
-235 GLAVDLNSFVVT
+235 GLDVDLNSFKVT
-247 DDHGTLNKG
+247 NGDVTLTKG
-256 TDYTVKD
+256 TDYDVKD
-263 NDDHNDHT
+263 NGDHT

-296 VTAVNME
+296 VTAVNMQ
-303 TGKVGNKAFATFSPN
+303 TGKVGNKAFGTFSPN
-318 PYSQGN
+318 PYTAGN

-365 VTYVDASGAA
+365 VTYVDASGTT
-375 HTDGVVASDSNGYVY
+375 HTNGVVASDSNGYVY

>member
-1 MAMKKVPFV
+1 MKKVPFV

-16 AALLAGLALSP
+16 AALLAGLMLSP
-27 AAAMA
+27 APAMA

-77 TGLPETYDTIEEMQA
+77 TGLPEAYDTVEEMQA
-92 EKDGRKLA
+92 ETNGRKLA
-100 NAIAARVLASSGT
+100 DAISAKVLASSGT
-113 PNQRATAGSNGQA
+113 PNQRVTAGSDGRA

-168 TFGETAAKT
+168 TFEETAAKT
-177 EEVPAP
+177 EDVPAP
-183 DKKIVDANGNAGQ
+183 DKKIVDANGSAGQ

-220 DATSVTFSVTDQPDA
+220 DATSVTYSVTDQPDA
-235 GLAVDLNSFVVT
+235 GLTVDLGSFKVT
-247 DDHGTLNKG
+247 NGDVTLTKE

-263 NDDHNDHT
+263 NGDHT

-303 TGKVGNKAFATFSPN
+303 TGKVGNKAFGTFSPN
-318 PYSQGN
+318 PYTAGN

-348 AALPGAQFTV
+348 AALAGAEFTV
-358 TDAAGKP
+358 TDAGGKP
-365 VTYVDASGAA
+365 VTYVDASGTT
-375 HTDGVVASDSNGYVY
+375 HTNGVVASDSNGYVY

>member
-1 MAMKKVPFV
+1 MKIIPFV
-10 GRTAAI
+10 GRTVAI
-16 AALLAGLALSP
+16 AALLAGLTLSP
-27 AAAMA
+27 APAMA
-32 KTSATDVAD
+32 KTSATDVED

-53 VVNAYQVFD
+53 VVNAYQIFD
-62 ADIDGTNNLTYTSKV
+62 ADIDGTNNLAYTSKV
-77 TGLPETYDTIEEMQA
+77 TGLPEAYDTVEKMQS
-92 EKDGRKLA
+92 ERDGRKLA
-100 NAIAARVLASSGT
+100 DAISAKVLASQGT
-113 PNQRATAGSNGQA
+113 PKQTATAGSDGHA

-131 SGYWLVVVTSNSGTT
+131 SGYWLVVVTSNSGVT

-152 LVDATPAVRDG
+152 LVDTTPAVRNG

-168 TFGETAAKT
+168 TFEQPTAAKT
-177 EEVPAP
+177 EDVPAP

-220 DATSVTFSVTDQPDA
+220 DATHITYSVTDQPDA
-235 GLAVDLNSFVVT
+235 GLDVDLNSFKVT
-247 DDHGTLNKG
+247 NGDVTLTKG

-263 NDDHNDHT
+263 NGDHT
-271 YTVHFTHNYIVAHP
+271 YTVHFTHAYIVAHP
-285 GQTVSITYGAK
+285 GQPVSITYGAK
-296 VTAVNME
+296 VKAVNMQ
-303 TGKVGNKAFATFSPN
+303 TGKVGNKAFGTFSPN
-318 PYSQGN
+318 PYGQGN

-348 AALPGAQFTV
+348 AALAGAEFTV

-365 VTYVDASGAA
+365 VTYVDASGTTHAN
-375 HTDGVVASDSNGYVY
+375 GVVASDSNGYVY

>member
-1 MAMKKVPFV
+1 MKKVPFV
-10 GRTAAI
+10 GRTVAI
-16 AALLAGLALSP
+16 AALLAGLTLSP
-27 AAAMA
+27 APAMA
-32 KTSATDVAD
+32 KTSTTDVAD

-53 VVNAYQVFD
+53 VVSAYQVFD

-77 TGLPETYDTIEEMQA
+77 TGLPEAYDTIEEMQA
-92 EKDGRKLA
+92 ERDGRKLA
-100 NAIAARVLASSGT
+100 DAISARVLASPDT
-113 PNQRATAGSNGQA
+113 PKQTATAGSDGRA

-131 SGYWLVVVTSNSGTT
+131 SGYWLVVVTSNSGVT

-152 LVDATPAVRDG
+152 LVDATPAVSNG

-168 TFGETAAKT
+168 TFEPTTPKT
-177 EEVPAP
+177 LDVPAP
-183 DKKIVDANGNAGQ
+183 DKKIVDAGGSAGQ

-202 VGDTARFQ
+202 MGDTARFQ

-220 DATSVTFSVTDQPDA
+220 DATHITYSVTDQPDA
-235 GLAVDLNSFVVT
+235 GLDVDLNSFKVT
-247 DDHGTLNKG
+247 NGDDTLKEG
-256 TDYTVKD
+256 RDRDYTVKD
-263 NDDHNDHT
+263 NGDHT

-296 VTAVNME
+296 VTAVNMQ
-303 TGKVGNKAFATFSPN
+303 TGKVGNKAFGTFSPN
-318 PYSQGN
+318 PYTAGN

-342 KLGDKN
+342 KLGDKD
-348 AALPGAQFTV
+348 AALAGAQFTV

-365 VTYVDASGAA
+365 VTYVDASGTA

>member
-1 MAMKKVPFV
+1 MKKVPFV
-10 GRTAAI
+10 GRTVAI
-16 AALLAGLALSP
+16 AALLAGLTLSP
-27 AAAMA
+27 APAMA
-32 KTSATDVAD
+32 KSSTTDVAD

-77 TGLPETYDTIEEMQA
+77 TGLPEAYDTIEEMQA
-92 EKDGRKLA
+92 ERDGRKLA
-100 NAIAARVLASSGT
+100 DAISARVLASPDT
-113 PNQRATAGSNGQA
+113 PKQTATAGSDGRA

-131 SGYWLVVVTSNSGTT
+131 SGYWLVVVTSNSGVT

-152 LVDATPAVRDG
+152 LVDATPAVSNG

-168 TFGETAAKT
+168 TFEPTTPKT
-177 EEVPAP
+177 LDVPAP
-183 DKKIVDANGNAGQ
+183 DKKIVDAGGSAGQ

-202 VGDTARFQ
+202 MGDTARFQ

-220 DATSVTFSVTDQPDA
+220 DATHITYSVTDQPDA
-235 GLAVDLNSFVVT
+235 GLAVDLSSFKVT
-247 DDHGTLNKG
+247 NGDVTLTKG
-256 TDYTVKD
+256 TDYDVKD
-263 NDDHNDHT
+263 NGDHT
-271 YTVHFTHNYIVAHP
+271 YTVHFMHAYIVAHP
-285 GQTVSITYGAK
+285 GQPVSITYGAK

-303 TGKVGNKAFATFSPN
+303 TGKVGNKAFGTFSPN
-318 PYSQGN
+318 PYTAGN

-342 KLGDKN
+342 KLGDKD
-348 AALPGAQFTV
+348 AALPGAEFTV

-365 VTYVDASGAA
+365 VTYVDASGTT
-375 HTDGVVASDSNGYVY
+375 HTNGVVASDSNGYVY

-476 GGIVVARFRNREQD
+476 GGIVVARFRNREQN

>member
-1 MAMKKVPFV
+1 MKKVPFV
-10 GRTAAI
+10 GRTVAI
-16 AALLAGLALSP
+16 AALLAGLTLSP
-27 AAAMA
+27 APAMA
-32 KTSATDVAD
+32 KTSTTDVAD

-53 VVNAYQVFD
+53 VVSAYQVFD

-77 TGLPETYDTIEEMQA
+77 TGLPEAYDTVEEMQA
-92 EKDGRKLA
+92 ERDGRKLA
-100 NAIAARVLASSGT
+100 DAISARVLASPDT
-113 PNQRATAGSNGQA
+113 PNQRVTAGSDGRA

-168 TFGETAAKT
+168 TFEPTTPKT
-177 EEVPAP
+177 LDVPAP
-183 DKKIVDANGNAGQ
+183 DKKIVDAGGSAGQ

-202 VGDTARFQ
+202 MGDTARFQ

-220 DATSVTFSVTDQPDA
+220 DATHITYSVTDQPDA
-235 GLAVDLNSFVVT
+235 GLDVDLNSFKVT
-247 DDHGTLNKG
+247 NGDVTLTKG
-256 TDYTVKD
+256 TDYDVKD
-263 NDDHNDHT
+263 NGDHT

-296 VTAVNME
+296 VTAVNMQ
-303 TGKVGNKAFATFSPN
+303 TGKVGNKAFGTFSPN
-318 PYSQGN
+318 PYTAGN

-365 VTYVDASGAA
+365 VTYVDASGTA

-476 GGIVVARFRNREQD
+476 GGIVVARFRNREQN

>member
-1 MAMKKVPFV
+1 MKKVPFV
-10 GRTAAI
+10 GRTVAI
-16 AALLAGLALSP
+16 AALLAGLTLSP

-32 KTSATDVAD
+32 KTSTTDVAD
-41 SSFTLTNIAKGD
+41 SSFMLTNIAKGD
-53 VVNAYQVFD
+53 VVSAYQVFD

-77 TGLPETYDTIEEMQA
+77 TGLPEAYDTIEEMQA
-92 EKDGRKLA
+92 ERDGRKLA
-100 NAIAARVLASSGT
+100 DAIAARVLASPDT
-113 PNQRATAGSNGQA
+113 PKQTATAGSDGRA
-126 TLTLD
+126 TLMLD
-131 SGYWLVVVTSNSGTT
+131 SGYWLVVVTSNSGVT

-152 LVDATPAVRDG
+152 LVDATPAVSNG

-168 TFGETAAKT
+168 TFEPTTPKT
-177 EEVPAP
+177 LDVPAP
-183 DKKIVDANGNAGQ
+183 DKKIVDAGGSAGQ

-202 VGDTARFQ
+202 MGDTARFQ

-220 DATSVTFSVTDQPDA
+220 DATHITYSVTDQPDA
-235 GLAVDLNSFVVT
+235 GLDVDLNSFKVT
-247 DDHGTLNKG
+247 NGDVTLTKG
-256 TDYTVKD
+256 TDYDVKD
-263 NDDHNDHT
+263 NGDHT

-296 VTAVNME
+296 VTAVNMQ
-303 TGKVGNKAFATFSPN
+303 TGKVGNKAFGTFSPN
-318 PYSQGN
+318 PYTAGN

-365 VTYVDASGAA
+365 VTYVDASGTT
-375 HTDGVVASDSNGYVY
+375 HTNGVVASDSNGYVY